1 MSGENVFVAL
11 QSFCEGDDQP
21 RQELKRAGLRLQEN
35 RLGRRLRREEMPDV
49 LQKADAVLAG
59 IEPYDAET
67 LECLPRLRCISR
79 CGTGTDSIDL
89 EMARKRGVAVLT
101 TPDEVVE
108 PVAQMALAMLLALAR
123 NFPLHWNDSR
133 RGEWK
138 KRTGHLLSEWRVGIA
153 GFGRV
158 GKAFYEYL
166 RPFGCAVR
174 VYDPNLPAQR
184 FPPKIRCADLESL
197 LRESDVLSLH
207 AALPSDAPPLL
218 GRREFALMRKDSRLI
233 NTARGRLVDEAALIE
248 ALESGHLSGAALDV
262 YESEPYTA
270 GKLCQLPQVLCTP
283 HVASLTARSRGEMEL
298 RCARNVIEFFSARGG
313 RG

>member
-21 RQELKRAGLRLQEN
+21 RQELLRAGLRLQEN
-35 RLGRRLRREEMPDV
+35 RLGRRLHREDLPALLGE
-49 LQKADAVLAG
+49 ADAVLAG

-67 LECLPRLRCISR
+67 LERLPRLRCISR

-101 TPDEVVE
+101 TPEEVVE
-108 PVAQMALAMLLALAR
+108 PVAQMALGMLLALAR
-123 NFPLHWNDSR
+123 NFPLHLDDFR

-138 KRTGHLLSEWRVGIA
+138 KHTGHLLSEWAVGIA

-166 RPFGCAVR
+166 RPFGCTVR

-184 FPPKIRCADLESL
+184 FPPQSRCADLESL

-207 AALPSDAPPLL
+207 AALPPDAPPLL
-218 GRREFALMRKDSRLI
+218 GRREFALMRKGSRLI

-298 RCARNVIEFFSARGG
+298 RCARNVIQFFSARGG